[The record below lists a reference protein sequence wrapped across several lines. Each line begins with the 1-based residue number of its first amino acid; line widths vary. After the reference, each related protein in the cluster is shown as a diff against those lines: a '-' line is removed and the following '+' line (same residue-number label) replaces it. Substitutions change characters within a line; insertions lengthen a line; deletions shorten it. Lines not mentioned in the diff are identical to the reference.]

1 MPLVEIL
8 FNVVAGG
15 GPRKPGDR
23 LDLPGPEARLLV
35 GAKRA
40 RLVEQLPVVIEE
52 SPSTPP
58 AKPKRARKTKAP
70 TEGGANPVPEVT
82 DGPPSDS

>member
-1 MPLVEIL
+1 MPIVEIT

-40 RLVEQLPVVIEE
+40 KLVDSLPVVID
-52 SPSTPP
+52 TPAP
-58 AKPKRARKTKAP
+58 AKPKRSRKTKAP
-70 TEGGANPVPEVT
+70 KDVGPAPTPEVT
-82 DGPPSDS
+82 DGTASDS